1 MSRTIEQL
9 RAACALK
16 AVEAALDKDKK
27 YCDAYRSAARSLP
40 AHLMIQGLGQ
50 TLALLRGDK
59 GPPKDL
65 YYILQDWLVRPGGPY
80 TSDTDV
86 LKAITTKDQNYYI
99 AAQAEAVKLA
109 G

>member
-16 AVEAALDKDKK
+16 SVEAALGKDKK